1 LAAAENLQ
9 RAREGGGDDKTTA
22 ENLRALFFGSVLAT
36 VGVIDGTAK
45 EISRWSQCG
54 RDTNISIFCLA
65 ELFLVIFPRI
75 PRPTILFAQA
85 RNCILG
91 TPPSVPFE
99 KRVIRGFPAPTLQI
113 ADPRSSL
120 FGSPKLE
127 F

>member
-1 LAAAENLQ
+1 VLVKV
-9 RAREGGGDDKTTA
+9 GGTTKLPLTTYA
-22 ENLRALFFGSVLAT
+22 HSFFGSVLAT

-54 RDTNISIFCLA
+54 RDTNISIFGLA
-65 ELFLVIFPRI
+65 EQFWVIFPRI
-75 PRPTILFAQA
+75 LRPTVLSAQA
-85 RNCILG
+85 RDCILG
-91 TPPSVPFE
+91 APPSMQFE
-99 KRVIRGFPAPTLQI
+99 KRVIRGFPPPTLQI